1 MIDYWFERVREANA
15 ELIHEGTDLRKAK
28 WRGNPHTL
36 AGACYYLSETLAA
49 IYTWLGYEV
58 EVYTLRHEG
67 DTHWCLKVEG
77 RVIDPTMEQFR
88 TPVPYGQARRIGFL
102 TKDTSKRTKTVLEK
116 LGLDTEA
123 VRVYR

>member
-36 AGACYYLSETLAA
+36 AGACYTLSEALAA
-49 IYTWLGYEV
+49 IYTWLGHTV
-58 EVYTLRHEG
+58 KVYTVHHEG
-67 DTHWCLKVEG
+67 DTHWFLRVDG
-77 RVIDPTMEQFR
+77 QVIDPTAEQFR
-88 TPVPYGQARRIGFL
+88 TAVPYDEATRRGFL
-102 TKDTSKRTKTVLEK
+102 TKEVSKRTKVVLEK